1 MDINIIIGG
10 IITALVIIFIVA
22 PAIVGILFD
31 YSADTYL
38 GQVQAGLGLMVALL
52 VVVVLCFVIA
62 IAVGFMT
69 GNFDIVGDLINKV
82 GGL

>member
-1 MDINIIIGG
+1 MDISMIIGG
-10 IITALVIIFIVA
+10 LITALAIIFFVA

-38 GQVQAGLGLMVALL
+38 GQVQAGLVLMAALL
-52 VVVVLCFVIA
+52 GVVVLFFVIF